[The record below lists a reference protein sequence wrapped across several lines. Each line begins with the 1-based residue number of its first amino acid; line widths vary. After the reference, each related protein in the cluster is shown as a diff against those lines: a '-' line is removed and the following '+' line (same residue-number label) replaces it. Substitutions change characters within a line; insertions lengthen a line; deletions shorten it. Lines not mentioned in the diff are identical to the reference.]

1 MTDNYLLDERPL
13 GARYRIDQPDG
24 SWWELGWDRPLGT
37 FYAQHWSPEPYDPF
51 TPDEPLA
58 WHGTDLAE
66 FTSVASLAT
75 TIGVPIPDDIVEELQ
90 RDAHAYPHTIDPP
103 FLGAARAFRVAATVS
118 VPARTTLP
126 AEPVAQVLTKL
137 RRDPYLAA
145 ESLTA
150 FAHGVGIDADLAR
163 QIVDGTVRHLDVD
176 QIANVCEGL
185 RCSPFDL
192 WGAQLGREILDVY
205 GPERWPRH
213 IEPLDDGRA
222 LEVDDSFIRR
232 RIEQQAAEVVQVE
245 GSSPAMVQLEI
256 TRYRR
261 SAVIAVDQQGAT
273 ERVTDTLQPADPSRE
288 YHFAFQRVGELERL
302 TARLSPAEFAA
313 GCPAGHDATPTL
325 VDVADRLERAGLD
338 ADMLRF
344 RDPATGAEQWLGRD
358 TPFDTWQ
365 TWDDPR
371 RYYPGDPADVLD
383 ERVFDLTSPALP
395 FAPEAAAAG
404 ELDDIGID
412 F

>member
-1 MTDNYLLDERPL
+1 MTDNSLLDERPL

-24 SWWELGWDRPLGT
+24 TWWELGWDRPLGT

-66 FTSVASLAT
+66 VTTVASLAT
-75 TIGVPIPDDIVEELQ
+75 TIGVRIPEDIADELQ

-103 FLGAARAFRVAATVS
+103 FLGAAGALTHTAAVS
-118 VPARTTLP
+118 APTRTTLP

-145 ESLTA
+145 ENLTA
-150 FAHGVGIDADLAR
+150 FAHGLGIDADLAR
-163 QIVDGTVRHLDVD
+163 HIVDGAQRDLDVD
-176 QIANVCEGL
+176 QIANVCEAL

-192 WGAQLGREILDVY
+192 WGAQMGREILDVY

-232 RIEQQAAEVVQVE
+232 RIERQAADVVQVE
-245 GSSPAMVQLEI
+245 KPSPAVVQLEI
-256 TRYRR
+256 TRFRQ

-273 ERVTDTLQPADPSRE
+273 ERVTDTMQPADPSSE
-288 YHFAFQRVGELERL
+288 YHFAFQRVGEPVRL
-302 TARLSPAEFAA
+302 TARLSPAEFAE
-313 GCPAGHDATPTL
+313 GCPSGHDATPTL
-325 VDVADRLERAGLD
+325 VDIADRLERAGLD

-344 RDPATGAEQWLGRD
+344 RDPATGADQWLGRD
-358 TPFDTWQ
+358 TPFDTCQ

-383 ERVFDLTSPALP
+383 ERLLDLTSPALQFSP
-395 FAPEAAAAG
+395 DAAG
-404 ELDDIGID
+404 VELDDVDID

>member
-1 MTDNYLLDERPL
+1 MTDNSVLDERPL

-66 FTSVASLAT
+66 LTTVASLAA
-75 TIGVPIPDDIVEELQ
+75 TIGVPIPDGISDSLQ
-90 RDAHAYPHTIDPP
+90 RDALAYPHTIDPP
-103 FLGAARAFRVAATVS
+103 FLGAARAFRDAVTVS
-118 VPARTTLP
+118 APARTTLP
-126 AEPVAQVLTKL
+126 AEPVAQVLSNL

-145 ESLTA
+145 ENLAA
-150 FAHGVGIDADLAR
+150 FAHGLGIDADLAR
-163 QIVDGTVRHLDVD
+163 HIVDGTLRDLDVD

-185 RCSPFDL
+185 RCSPYDL
-192 WGAQLGREILDVY
+192 WGAQMGREILDVY

-222 LEVDDSFIRR
+222 LEVDDTFIRR
-232 RIEQQAAEVVQVE
+232 RVEQQTADVVQVE
-245 GSSPAMVQLEI
+245 VPSPSAVQLEV
-256 TRYRR
+256 TLFRQ
-261 SAVIAVDQQGAT
+261 SAVLAVDEHGAT
-273 ERVTDTLQPADPSRE
+273 ERVTDALQPADPSRE
-288 YHFAFQRVGELERL
+288 YHFAFQRIGAPERM
-302 TARLSPAEFAA
+302 TVRLSPAEFAA

-325 VDVADRLERAGLD
+325 VDVADGLERGGLN

-358 TPFDTWQ
+358 TPFDAWQ
-365 TWDDPR
+365 SWDDPR
-371 RYYPGDPADVLD
+371 HYYPGDPTDVLD
-383 ERVFDLTSPALP
+383 ERVVDLTSPALP
-395 FAPEAAAAG
+395 FAADDAG
-404 ELDDIGID
+404 VELDDVSID

>member
-1 MTDNYLLDERPL
+1 MTDNSILEERRL

-24 SWWELGWDRPLGT
+24 TWWELGWDRPLGT

-66 FTSVASLAT
+66 LTTVASLAA
-75 TIGVPIPDDIVEELQ
+75 TIGVAIPDDVADALQ
-90 RDAHAYPHTIDPP
+90 RDAHTYPHTLDPP
-103 FLGAARAFRVAATVS
+103 FLGAARAFRDAATVS
-118 VPARTTLP
+118 APARSTLP
-126 AEPVAQVLTKL
+126 AEPVAQVLANL

-145 ESLTA
+145 DNLTA
-150 FAHGVGIDADLAR
+150 FAHGLGIDADLTRA
-163 QIVDGTVRHLDVD
+163 ILDGTARDLDVD
-176 QIANVCEGL
+176 QIANICEGL

-192 WGAQLGREILDVY
+192 WGAQLGREILDAY

-213 IEPLDDGRA
+213 IEPLEEGRTR
-222 LEVDDSFIRR
+222 EVDDTFIRR
-232 RIEQQAAEVVQVE
+232 RIEQQAADVVHVE
-245 GSSPAMVQLEI
+245 GSSPAVIQLEV
-256 TRYRR
+256 TRFRQN
-261 SAVIAVDQQGAT
+261 AVIAVDEHGVT
-273 ERVTDTLQPADPSRE
+273 ERVSDTLQPADPSRE
-288 YHFAFQRVGELERL
+288 YHFAFHRVGEPEQI
-302 TARLSPAEFAA
+302 TVRLSTAEFAA

-344 RDPATGAEQWLGRD
+344 RDPASGAEQWLGRD

-371 RYYPGDPADVLD
+371 RYYPGDPTDVLD
-383 ERVFDLTSPALP
+383 ERLLDLTSPALP
-395 FAPEAAAAG
+395 FTPDDAG
-404 ELDDIGID
+404 LELDDISID

>member
-1 MTDNYLLDERPL
+1 VTDNSLVDERPL

-24 SWWELGWDRPLGT
+24 TWWELGWDRPLGT

-66 FTSVASLAT
+66 VTTVASLAA
-75 TIGVPIPDDIVEELQ
+75 TIGVPIPDDIVESLQ

-103 FLGAARAFRVAATVS
+103 FLGVARAFRDAATIS
-118 VPARTTLP
+118 APARTTLP
-126 AEPVAQVLTKL
+126 AEPVAQVLTRL
-137 RRDPYLAA
+137 RRDTYLAA
-145 ESLTA
+145 ENLTA
-150 FAHGVGIDADLAR
+150 FAHGLGIDADLAR
-163 QIVDGTVRHLDVD
+163 DIVDGTLRNLDVE
-176 QIANVCEGL
+176 QIADVCEGL

-192 WGAQLGREILDVY
+192 WGPQMGREILEVY
-205 GPERWPRH
+205 GPERWPKH

-222 LEVDDSFIRR
+222 VEVDDSFIRR
-232 RIEQQAAEVVQVE
+232 RIGQQAAGVVQVE
-245 GSSPAMVQLEI
+245 GSSAVVQLEI
-256 TRYRR
+256 TRFRQT
-261 SAVIAVDQQGAT
+261 AVIAVDEQGAT
-273 ERVTDTLQPADPSRE
+273 ERVADTLQPADPSRE
-288 YHFAFQRVGELERL
+288 YHFAFQRVGEPERM
-302 TARLSPAEFAA
+302 TARLSAAEFAA

-325 VDVADRLERAGLD
+325 VDIADRLERAGHA

-344 RDPATGAEQWLGRD
+344 RDPASGAEQWLGRD

-383 ERVFDLTSPALP
+383 ERVLDLTSPSLP
-395 FAPEAAAAG
+395 FTPDAPG
-404 ELDDIGID
+404 VELDDIGID